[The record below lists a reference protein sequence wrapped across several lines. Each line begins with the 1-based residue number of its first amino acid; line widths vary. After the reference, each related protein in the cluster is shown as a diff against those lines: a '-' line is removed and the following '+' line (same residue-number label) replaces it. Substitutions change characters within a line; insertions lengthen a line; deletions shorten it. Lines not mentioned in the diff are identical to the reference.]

1 MSGYF
6 EISASW
12 PEPSE
17 RQADVAEI
25 SIRLGDEILT
35 RIADLESNTNR
46 EYFRASAV
54 SLSLWFA
61 DNWWRLRCEPVDNTS
76 LPSVDWR
83 MRHELSAASGGTQ
96 WPPVMIYSGGDRVT
110 FAPSLSRQHAAAKL
124 RYLDTRV
131 RTIQA
136 SQFEVGI
143 DNFFNLV
150 LESCAHSND
159 APVLRELVDQLVVER
174 KEPELTA
181 WRRLEACLGYDADEA
196 PSEVVER
203 FLAISDRLNERD
215 LEEAAIAAQGAHSAD
230 ILESAIAASEASDV
244 VLDFKLAER
253 VDLSKTELAYPS
265 PWQLAELAASQ
276 LRDGFGLHSAPIS
289 DKSLSDLLLAR
300 WDDLKATTE
309 TGRNLPYA
317 TRLRTTQSKQKV
329 TLISTRTDA
338 VRFEVSRLL
347 GDAIWTDESAF
358 GPISSAKSDRQK
370 FQRAFAQSFLC
381 PLRGVR
387 EFVDFD
393 NPKSE
398 DIRACAEAFHVH
410 PHVVRNLLVYKYVLP
425 PETLDDQLEVA

>member
-12 PEPSE
+12 PESGRRE
-17 RQADVAEI
+17 ADVAEI
-25 SIRLGDEILT
+25 SIRIGDDILT
-35 RIADLESNTNR
+35 RIADLEANTNR
-46 EYFRASAV
+46 EFFRASAV

-110 FAPSLSRQHAAAKL
+110 FAPSLSRQQAVGKL
-124 RYLDTRV
+124 RYLDARV

-150 LESCAHSND
+150 LDSCANSDD
-159 APVLRELVDQLVVER
+159 AAVLRELVNQLVVER
-174 KEPELTA
+174 KEPGLTA

-196 PSEVVER
+196 PGEVVER
-203 FLAISDRLNERD
+203 FLAISDRLDERD
-215 LEEAAIAAQGAHSAD
+215 LEEAAIAAQGARSAD
-230 ILESAIAASEASDV
+230 ILESAIAVSEASDL

-276 LRDGFGLHSAPIS
+276 LRDSFGLHSAPVS
-289 DKSLSDLLLAR
+289 DKSLSDLMLTR
-300 WDDLKATTE
+300 WEDLKAATE
-309 TGRNLPYA
+309 TARDVPYA

-329 TLISTRTDA
+329 TLLSTRTDA

-393 NPKSE
+393 NPKPD

-410 PHVVRNLLVYKYVLP
+410 PHVVRNLLVYKHVLP
-425 PETLDDQLEVA
+425 PETLDDQLEVT

>member
-6 EISASW
+6 EVSASW
-12 PEPSE
+12 PESRE
-17 RQADVAEI
+17 READVAEI
-25 SIRLGDEILT
+25 SIRLGDEMLT
-35 RIADLESNTNR
+35 RIADIETNTNR
-46 EYFRASAV
+46 EFFRASAV
-54 SLSLWFA
+54 SLSMWFA
-61 DNWWRLRCEPVDNTS
+61 DNWWRLRCEPVDNTRF
-76 LPSVDWR
+76 PSIDWR

-96 WPPVMIYSGGDRVT
+96 WPPIMIYSGGDRVT
-110 FAPSLSRQHAAAKL
+110 FAPSLSRQQAVGRL

-150 LESCAHSND
+150 LESCANSVD
-159 APVLRELVDQLVVER
+159 APVLRELVDQLVTER

-203 FLAISDRLNERD
+203 FLAISDLLDTRD
-215 LEEAAIAAQGAHSAD
+215 LEEAAIAAQGACSAD
-230 ILESAIAASEASDV
+230 ILERAIAASEASQL

-253 VDLSKTELAYPS
+253 VDLSKTEEAYPS

-276 LRDGFGLHSAPIS
+276 LRDSFGLNSGPIG
-289 DKSLSDLLLAR
+289 DKPLSDLLLTR
-300 WDDLKATTE
+300 WEDLKAATDTA
-309 TGRNLPYA
+309 RNAPYA

-329 TLISTRTDA
+329 TLVSTRTDA
-338 VRFEVSRLL
+338 LRFEVSRLL
-347 GDAIWTDESAF
+347 GDAIWTGESPF

-387 EFVDFD
+387 EFVNFD
-393 NPKSE
+393 NPKPN

-410 PHVVRNLLVYKYVLP
+410 PHVVRNLLVYKHVLP